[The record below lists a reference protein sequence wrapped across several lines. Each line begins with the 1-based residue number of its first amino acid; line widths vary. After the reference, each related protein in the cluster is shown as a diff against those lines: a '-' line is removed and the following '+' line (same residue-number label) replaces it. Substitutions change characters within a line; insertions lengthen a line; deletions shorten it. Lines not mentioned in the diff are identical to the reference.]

1 MRDLVKEDRIGQE
14 RSLRLT
20 PIGAVTQTKPL
31 RAVVSKIEMLPSLL
45 PMMTGS
51 ILLCFLMATG
61 ARGQITPD
69 GSLPDN
75 SIVTPSPV
83 TPALAGSG
91 EVTITGG
98 TIRDSYLFHSF
109 EEFSIPTG
117 GAAFFDNPV
126 AIENIVSRVTGQSIS
141 EIDGLIRANGGAN
154 LFLLNPNGI
163 VIGANASLDIGGSFV
178 GTTANSI
185 EFADGSIFGTSAGE
199 VPGAPPLLTI
209 NVPLGLQFG
218 GSTPPGQIRVRG
230 SGNNLIANPQTLET
244 IRDSR
249 PSGFEVNP
257 GQTLA
262 LLGGEVTIVGG
273 NITAPGGRIEL
284 WSVANGELS
293 VVPELSSAGGSRL
306 KVESQSQ
313 SQASQSQAF
322 QSIGAIEL
330 GNINLLQA
338 ASVDTSGSGGGE
350 IRVRGKRVELRDGSA
365 ILADT
370 LGTEAGGS
378 LTVSASESVEI
389 QGTSADGMFSSSLL
403 AVVAPEASGSGG
415 NITIESDS
423 LLLAD
428 GAQVAVN
435 SLGSGN
441 AGSLT
446 AKASSVELIGTSA
459 LGLSSGLFAGSTAIG
474 AGGNL
479 TVEAGSLRLADG
491 GQVVAATLGFGDAG
505 DLTVRASSV
514 EIVGSAGRIPSG
526 LSSSSGGIGSAGNI
540 TIESDRL
547 LVSDG
552 AQVLAA
558 AFGSGNAGSLTVKT
572 GSVEILGTSADG
584 NPTILSTSSVATG
597 AGGNLTVN
605 AESLRIAGGA
615 QVASSTRGSGNA
627 GNLTIT
633 AGEIEL
639 AGTSPN
645 GLFSSGLFASAVVGS
660 GNGGDTTISANQLIV
675 RDGAIVSAS
684 NFPSLNP
691 NIPPGTGAAG
701 NINIEANSIELSN
714 GGTLSADTGGG
725 DRGNITLRSPDV
737 RLRRASQ
744 IRTNA
749 QGQATGGNITIDT
762 DNLVAVPKENS
773 DITANAEQSF
783 GGRVIVNAQ
792 GIFGTEFREAL
803 TPESDI
809 TASSELGAEFN
820 GIVELNTPDADPS
833 SGLHELQGKT
843 STDRLVVQDLCAP
856 ERLAANSFTIV
867 GRGGLPPSPVDLLTD
882 ETVALEWSRP
892 EAMDSSSYSSATSV
906 ASAAGNVTIVQNP
919 VQNPVHNSGSGGFSE
934 SNLPLKIREAQGW
947 IVAPDGTVILTA
959 EPRVVTPAS
968 PMLALPGCADLDV

>member
-20 PIGAVTQTKPL
+20 PIGAITQTKPL

-45 PMMTGS
+45 PITGS

-75 SIVTPSPV
+75 SIVTPV

-185 EFADGSIFGTSAGE
+185 EFADGSIFGASPGE

-218 GSTPPGQIRVRG
+218 DSTPPGQIRVRG
-230 SGNNLIANPQTLET
+230 SGNNLMTNPQTFET

-257 GQTLA
+257 GKTLA
-262 LLGGEVTIVGG
+262 LLGGEVTLVGG

-293 VVPELSSAGGSRL
+293 LVPELSPAGGSRL
-306 KVESQSQ
+306 KVESQFQ

-322 QSIGAIEL
+322 QSQASQSIGAIEL
-330 GNINLLQA
+330 GNINLFQG
-338 ASVDTSGSGGGE
+338 ASADASGRGSGE
-350 IRVRGKRVELRDGSA
+350 IRVRGRRVELRDGSA
-365 ILADT
+365 ILTDT

-389 QGTSADGMFSSSLL
+389 QGTSADGMFSTRLL
-403 AVVAPEASGSGG
+403 AVVAPE
-415 NITIESDS
+415 
-423 LLLAD
+423 
-428 GAQVAVN
+428 
-435 SLGSGN
+435 
-441 AGSLT
+441 
-446 AKASSVELIGTSA
+446 
-459 LGLSSGLFAGSTAIG
+459 SSGP
-474 AGGNL
+474 GGNL
-479 TVEAGSLRLADG
+479 TVEAGSLRIADG
-491 GQVVAATLGFGDAG
+491 AQIVAATLGFGDAG
-505 DLTVRASSV
+505 DVTLRASSV
-514 EIVGSAGRIPSG
+514 EIVGSAGRVPSA
-526 LSSSSGGIGSAGNI
+526 LLTSSVAIASAGNI

-547 LVSDG
+547 LVRDG
-552 AQVLAA
+552 GQVVAA
-558 AFGSGNAGSLTVKT
+558 ALNSGNAGSLTVRA
-572 GSVEILGTSADG
+572 GSVEILGISADG
-584 NPTILSTSSVATG
+584 FPSTLSASTAATG

-615 QVASSTRGSGNA
+615 QVSAGTFGSGNA

-633 AGEIEL
+633 AEEIEL

-660 GNGGDTTISANQLIV
+660 GNGGDTRISANQLIV

-691 NIPPGTGAAG
+691 NILPGTGAAG
-701 NINIEANSIELSN
+701 NINIEANSIELDN
-714 GGTLSADTGGG
+714 GGTLSADSGGG
-725 DRGNITLRSPDV
+725 DRGNINLRSPDI
-737 RLRRASQ
+737 RLRRGSQ

-749 QGQATGGNITIDT
+749 QGEATGGNITIDT
-762 DNLVAVPKENS
+762 DNLVAVPMENS
-773 DITANAEQSF
+773 DITANAQQSF

-792 GIFGTEFREAL
+792 GIFGTEFRPAL

-820 GIVELNTPDADPS
+820 GVVEINTPDADPS
-833 SGLHELQGKT
+833 SGLIELQGKANT
-843 STDRLVVQDLCAP
+843 ERLVIQDLCAP

-892 EAMDSSSYSSATSV
+892 EVMDSRSYSPATSIASAT
-906 ASAAGNVTIVQNP
+906 GNVAIAQNP
-919 VQNPVHNSGSGGFSE
+919 LQSSGSGGFSE
-934 SNLPLKIREAQGW
+934 SNPPLTIREAQGW

-959 EPRVVTPAS
+959 EPSVVTPAN
-968 PMLALPGCADLDV
+968 PMLALPGCADLLDF